1 MTAPNIPRILKIVE
15 KIEDLEAAKELEAI
29 EAVKELQAVEA
40 VKELQAVEAVEE
52 SQAAEAVEESQVA
65 EAVEELETAEE
76 LQVVEATEPT
86 VVVTNSTFG
95 ESLTAR
101 AGGHTITLTG
111 RDFYIPFLS
120 LAPNGHLEFN
130 YDGEDYSMDVLGNM
144 DIILS

>member
-40 VKELQAVEAVEE
+40 VEE
-52 SQAAEAVEESQVA
+52 SQAA

-130 YDGEDYSMDVLGNM
+130 YGDEDYSIDVIGDM
-144 DIILS
+144 HITLS

>member
-15 KIEDLEAAKELEAI
+15 KIEDLEAI
-29 EAVKELQAVEA
+29 EA

-52 SQAAEAVEESQVA
+52 SQAAEAVEE
-65 EAVEELETAEE
+65 LETAEE

-86 VVVTNSTFG
+86 IVVTNSTFG

-111 RDFYIPFLS
+111 HDFYIPFLS
-120 LAPNGHLEFN
+120 LAPNGRLEFN
-130 YDGEDYSMDVLGNM
+130 YDGEDYSIDVLGNM
-144 DIILS
+144 DITLL